1 MNSKVINFISKEDNE
16 TYLIVIEAL
25 KIYDDYLHS
34 VNNVNQAIKVRAL
47 LKELNTQKNERIF

>member
-16 TYLIVIEAL
+16 TYLIVIEEL

-47 LKELNTQKNERIF
+47 LKELNTQKNERNI

>member
-1 MNSKVINFISKEDNE
+1 MSSKVINFISKEDNE

-47 LKELNTQKNERIF
+47 LKELRTQKKERNI